1 MMTEGSNFTGI
12 WDFALEHAGEEQ
24 IELNALKSNDVF
36 AMLLTYGVEAAR
48 LTIVQ
53 EIQGIFG
60 AYGIAV
66 DSRHVEL
73 IADYMV
79 RLYNLSLRALSFSTF
94 PCVLTYTSSRRHL
107 MVVTSL
113 STGRVSLHTARLY
126 SRLPLRQQRH
136 SSRMQRFMAISTILR
151 LLLAVLLLVDLQ
163 KWAPA
168 RSMY

>member
-12 WDFALEHAGEEQ
+12 WDFALEHAGDES
-24 IELNALKSNDVF
+24 IRLNAIKSNDVY

-79 RLYNLSLRALSFSTF
+79 CRLIDSYVLS
-94 PCVLTYTSSRRHL
+94 VLTNMRFASS
-107 MVVTSL
+107 
-113 STGRVSLHTARLY
+113 
-126 SRLPLRQQRH
+126 
-136 SSRMQRFMAISTILR
+136 I
-151 LLLAVLLLVDLQ
+151 
-163 KWAPA
+163 
-168 RSMY
+168 